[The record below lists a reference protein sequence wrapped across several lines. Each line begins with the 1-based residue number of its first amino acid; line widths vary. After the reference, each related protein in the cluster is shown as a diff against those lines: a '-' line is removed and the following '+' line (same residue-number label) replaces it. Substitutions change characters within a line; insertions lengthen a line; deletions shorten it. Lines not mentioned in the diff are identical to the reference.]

1 MSLKGEVK
9 ILGRQITGWNF
20 PAGVYQSGQFVF
32 GDKKLAISL
41 PTIHSV
47 NI

>member
-9 ILGRQITGWNF
+9 ILGRQITRWNF

-32 GDKKLAISL
+32 GDKSSQ
-41 PTIHSV
+41 SV
-47 NI
+47 YPQSTV